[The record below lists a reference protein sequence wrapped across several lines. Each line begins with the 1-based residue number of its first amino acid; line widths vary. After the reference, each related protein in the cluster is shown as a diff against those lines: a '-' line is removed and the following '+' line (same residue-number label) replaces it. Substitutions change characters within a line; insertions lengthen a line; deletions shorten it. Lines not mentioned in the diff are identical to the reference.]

1 MLMQFGKRPKKWYLC
16 IAKRREP
23 VHTGFLL
30 FLCLKI
36 RLFCLGDRKIYLRD
50 KKFFGLGT
58 IFFGLGRSAQRR
70 FRKFFGLQIIKDI
83 KVFRAHKLDFN
94 ISGDCSGGHCKA
106 MYRTLLATCGS
117 ENFRGLYS
125 IKLRIFGFH
134 FSRSHTLQATCGTLP
149 FNENLPE

>member
-1 MLMQFGKRPKKWYLC
+1 MLKRFGFRRKKLYLC

-36 RLFCLGDRKIYLRD
+36 RLFYLGNRKIYLRD

-83 KVFRAHKLDFN
+83 KVFRAQKLDFN
-94 ISGDCSGGHCKA
+94 ISGNYSGGLSMTSFFNTNLSNLSNFA
-106 MYRTLLATCGS
+106 ERLPEGTIRFVLA
-117 ENFRGLYS
+117 R
-125 IKLRIFGFH
+125 ILRII
-134 FSRSHTLQATCGTLP
+134 RMQ
-149 FNENLPE
+149 